1 MLVITVSNAQL
12 EVAEA
17 SQGITVLGTKIP
29 TLLQHINV
37 RNAMIVVV
45 PMIVPMPVTMTAT
58 MPMQTRPMAMS
69 MAMPVFM
76 GEQTIDIGLP
86 CISQAGIARVADP
99 AHAQAGGIRIIVGT
113 GLASGA
119 AAIFV
124 PCQAV
129 GVSIAL

>member
-1 MLVITVSNAQL
+1 M
-12 EVAEA
+12 AEA
-17 SQGITVLGTKIP
+17 RPRVTVLRAHIP
-29 TLLQHINV
+29 AFLQHINV
-37 RNAMIVVV
+37 RNAMIVIVIVIVIVAMTTTV
-45 PMIVPMPVTMTAT
+45 PVQPRTQAMG
-58 MPMQTRPMAMS
+58 MAMS
-69 MAMPVFM
+69 MLM

>member
-1 MLVITVSNAQL
+1 MLVITVTNTQL
-12 EVAEA
+12 EVTET
-17 SQGITVLGTKIP
+17 SKGVTVFRTKIP
-29 TLLQHINV
+29 AFLQHINV
-37 RNAMIVVV
+37 RNAMIVIVIVAMTTTV
-45 PMIVPMPVTMTAT
+45 PVQPRTQAMG
-58 MPMQTRPMAMS
+58 MAMS
-69 MAMPVFM
+69 MLM